1 MPVMLTKIER
11 KKIRKQ
17 RRREAELEKQEK
29 IRFGFLEKPEP
40 KCESVWFHCD
50 LSM

>member
-1 MPVMLTKIER
+1 MLTKTER

-40 KCESVWFHCD
+40 KGRQKD
-50 LSM
+50 LSMYYT

>member
-40 KCESVWFHCD
+40 KCESVWFVI
-50 LSM
+50 